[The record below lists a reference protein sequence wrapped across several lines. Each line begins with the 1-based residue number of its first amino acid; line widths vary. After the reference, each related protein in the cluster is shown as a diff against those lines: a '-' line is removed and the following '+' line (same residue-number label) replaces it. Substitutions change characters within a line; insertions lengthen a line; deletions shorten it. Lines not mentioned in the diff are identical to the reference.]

1 MKEIILDY
9 VKNVTKEKDLDY
21 LFKNL
26 NSQYIADKFKIKRN
40 TVSQY
45 LNEAASKDLVKIN
58 TRPVL
63 FLHREEFIKRFFY
76 LSKQSYSSIQ
86 ELLSEENQNIQIHED
101 IFQNIVGYNGS
112 LKRPIEQISS
122 SILYPDNSLP
132 ILLHGPSGSGKSY
145 LAGLMHQF
153 AIHNHI
159 LAPDAPFH
167 IFNCAQYANNP
178 ELLSSNL
185 FGHSKGAFTGAV
197 CDTKGILA
205 ASDGGILFLDEVHR
219 LNFENQEKLFIFLDK
234 GIFRKVGENA
244 VWQKANVRIIMA
256 TTEDIHSSFL
266 DTFIRRIPVIVTLPS
281 LEDRGKEEKLQLLSL
296 FFYRESKVLKKR
308 VLISRQV
315 ISLLLSSAFKGNAG
329 GLLSVV
335 KYTCAKAYSHS
346 RSNECICVKISD
358 LPEPVIASAS
368 FEHGSETDFQENRII
383 HRNWC
388 FFD

>member
-1 MKEIILDY
+1 MFLEIKGIKKHFGEGDSRIEVLKEIDMEI
-9 VKNVTKEKDLDY
+9 EKGELC
-21 LFKNL
+21 
-26 NSQYIADKFKIKRN
+26 
-40 TVSQY
+40 
-45 LNEAASKDLVKIN
+45 
-58 TRPVL
+58 VL
-63 FLHREEFIKRFFY
+63 L
-76 LSKQSYSSIQ
+76 
-86 ELLSEENQNIQIHED
+86 
-101 IFQNIVGYNGS
+101 
-112 LKRPIEQISS
+112 
-122 SILYPDNSLP
+122 
-132 ILLHGPSGSGKSY
+132 GPSGSGKSY

-383 HRNWC
+383 HRN
-388 FFD
+388 